1 MKRLFVLS
9 ALCCCLS
16 GLGLAEEETL
26 KPVSGVEIGQ
36 VKYYQGAGQPDKDL
50 ERALVDLL
58 EVPSGTESRYI
69 YNHVELG
76 GDGGQQV
83 IVMLWGSYFSGSG
96 GSTGVL
102 LEKTGPT
109 SYRLVDKFS
118 LFRNPI
124 LVTPEKAGGWSDLV
138 LPVSGGGMPAQYSR
152 LSHGSDGYPENPSVA
167 PAVSAGSVLKG
178 TAYLATP
185 VGPEAGHY
193 FVAP

>member
-9 ALCCCLS
+9 LLFFCLP
-16 GLGLAEEETL
+16 GFTLAEEETL
-26 KPVSGVEIGQ
+26 KPVSGVEIGK

-58 EVPSGTESRYI
+58 DIPSGTETRYI
-69 YNHVELG
+69 YNHVNLG
-76 GDGGQQV
+76 GENEQV
-83 IVMLWGSYFSGSG
+83 MVMLWGSYFSGSG

-109 SYRLVDKFS
+109 SFRALNKFS

-124 LVTPEKAGGWSDLV
+124 LVTTNRTNGWSDLV
-138 LPVSGGGMPAQYSR
+138 LEVAGGGMPAQYSSLR
-152 LSHGSDGYPENPSVA
+152 YGTGGYPENPSTA
-167 PAVSAGSVLKG
+167 PALPAGSVLNG